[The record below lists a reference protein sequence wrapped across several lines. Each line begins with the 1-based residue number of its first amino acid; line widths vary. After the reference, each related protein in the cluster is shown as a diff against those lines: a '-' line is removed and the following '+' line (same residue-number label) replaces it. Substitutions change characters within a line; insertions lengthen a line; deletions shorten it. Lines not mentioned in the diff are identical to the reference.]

1 MWLMLQAASLA
12 AGCGACLMAS
22 LQARPGAAGLLAAL
36 VAAGLFA
43 IAYTNGHTPLQGTL
57 FCLAA
62 GAGAVSA
69 AIDARHHL
77 LPDLS
82 TALIAGSGL
91 LAAGLRGEAG
101 LALLAAA
108 LSAAI
113 LLLAA
118 RLTRRPGPQPSLGE
132 GDILLAAACATWAP
146 PGLISWCL
154 LLAAGLTAAAGA
166 LGGAWRRGGRMP
178 FGPGLLAGYAGC
190 VSAAPMLAAGAP
202 GGG

>member
-1 MWLMLQAASLA
+1 MWLTLQTASLA
-12 AGCGACLMAS
+12 AGCGISLMAS
-22 LQARPGAAGLLAAL
+22 RQARPGAAGLLYALLAAS
-36 VAAGLFA
+36 LFA
-43 IAYTNGHTPLQGTL
+43 VFYGNGHTPVQNLL

-62 GAGAVSA
+62 GAGAA
-69 AIDARHHL
+69 AAAVDARHHL

-91 LAAGLRGEAG
+91 LAAALRGEAG
-101 LALLAAA
+101 HALLAAA

-113 LLLAA
+113 LVLAA
-118 RLTRRPGPQPSLGE
+118 RLTRRPGPDRSLGD
-132 GDILLAAACATWAP
+132 GDILLAAACATWAA
-146 PGLISWCL
+146 PGLVAWCL

-166 LGGAWRRGGRMP
+166 VGGAWRLAGRMP

-190 VSAAPMLAAGAP
+190 VSTAPLVANGAW